1 VKQLRAAEEV
11 LVEAY
16 AQSVKGVGEEVDEGV
31 VGILRK
37 AESEEVEKVD
47 LSGSQLRILPEAFGK
62 ILGLVVLN
70 LSQNQLEVCTVFC
83 LDLCVFYFHC
93 SKTLYSRDHSHDVF
107 CFSMAFCDEPVFMF

>member
-1 VKQLRAAEEV
+1 MHEECVKQLRAAEEM

-16 AQSVKGVGEEVDEGV
+16 AQSVKEVGEEVNEGV

-62 ILGLVVLN
+62 IRGLVVLN

-83 LDLCVFYFHC
+83 LDLCVFCFHC
-93 SKTLYSRDHSHDVF
+93 RKTLYSRDHSLCCVLLLNGIW
-107 CFSMAFCDEPVFMF
+107 